1 MPGPWDDLMKMLV
14 GANPQHFVTWLVEGA
29 EYKGERSTE
38 LKNRTIEAD
47 ILYNLTLNGKEMVL
61 HIEFQRRRDGNM
73 GKRLWEYNVLTT
85 YTSGVPVCSFAIYLR
100 KDGRVIEPP
109 YPIVIPNGEIVH
121 LFYFKNVKLWE
132 VPAETLKQT
141 GLIGLLP
148 LLPLTKDGARQEV
161 VDEMITELV
170 VAGEKNLLA
179 LSQLLGALAFKP
191 ETTKKWFRKR
201 FTVYN
206 DIIEESWVYQEWMAQ
221 GQRRTLLDIVQER
234 FPEILNLV
242 KKQAESIEDPEVLRR
257 MAVKMSI
264 VQTPEEAKQYL
275 LTVSS
280 DEIKH

>member
-14 GANPQHFVTWLVEGA
+14 GANPQHFVTWLLEGA

-100 KDGRVIEPP
+100 KDGRVIESP
-109 YPIVIPNGEIVH
+109 YPIAIPNGEIVH

-170 VAGEKNLLA
+170 VAGEKDLLA

-206 DIIEESWVYQEWMAQ
+206 DIIEESWVYQEWAARE
-221 GQRRTLLDIVQER
+221 QRRTLFGIVQER